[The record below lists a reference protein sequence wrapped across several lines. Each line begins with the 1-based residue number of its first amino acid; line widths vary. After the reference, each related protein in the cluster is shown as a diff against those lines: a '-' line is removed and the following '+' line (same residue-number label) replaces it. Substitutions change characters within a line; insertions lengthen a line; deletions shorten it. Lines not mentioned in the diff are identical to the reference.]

1 MKKYL
6 VRFITTSGDYDKEWC
21 HANSPEEAE
30 ETIQHEHWNYART
43 ELVTEL

>member
-21 HANSPEEAE
+21 HASSPEEAE
-30 ETIQHEHWNYART
+30 ETIRREHWNYKSTQLIT
-43 ELVTEL
+43 EI